1 MSNKEQ
7 LSNLFVENWTSV
19 FNTILGKDVKVT
31 IEPIETIK
39 TSDILG
45 RSNDYDSFVSMSY
58 GAKDSEKIIFLTKN
72 KLISIVSNL
81 MIGLDSFSNEIN
93 EDDMDAFSEGLNQMF
108 ASCQVPIKENLG
120 LDMKFQGVTFIE
132 KNEIPDLFS
141 GDEVNLWVASVEL
154 PDISTEEFVLVS
166 PVGFGETEQEIEEED
181 DEVSVSTS
189 GNIVNENEG
198 SQPSNYGG
206 SNIDL
211 ILDVELPITIR
222 IGSTEKKLV
231 EIMRLGLGSIIEL
244 EKVVDDP
251 VDVLVNNK
259 LVAKGEVVVLDS
271 NFAIRIIEV
280 ESKANRIQSLT

>member
-1 MSNKEQ
+1 MSNTEQ

-19 FNTILGKDVKVT
+19 FNTILGKDVKVV
-31 IEPIETIK
+31 IEPIEKIK
-39 TSDILG
+39 TADILAKAEE
-45 RSNDYDSFVSMSY
+45 YDSFVSMSY
-58 GAKDSEKIIFLTKN
+58 AESDAKIAFMTKN
-72 KLISIVSNL
+72 KLVSIVSNL
-81 MIGLDSFSNEIN
+81 MIGLDSFSDEIN
-93 EDDMDAFSEGLNQMF
+93 DDDKDAFGEGLNQMF

-120 LDMKFQGVTFIE
+120 LDMKFQGVSFIE
-132 KNEIPDLFS
+132 KDELTPLFS
-141 GDEVNLWVASVEL
+141 AKEDVNIWVASVEL
-154 PDISTEEFVLVS
+154 PDISTEKFVLVS
-166 PVGFGETEQEIEEED
+166 PVDFGETTTKDSNED
-181 DEVSVSTS
+181 IVMEGDASQ
-189 GNIVNENEG
+189 NIADNTENNL
-198 SQPSNYGG
+198 SNYEG

-271 NFAIRIIEV
+271 NFAIRIIDV
-280 ESKANRIQSLT
+280 ESKAKRIQSLG